1 MKPIARQ
8 TWIDYARGIAIV
20 LVLYRHVFEGIKNAG
35 ISIEDHIAIEHANIL
50 FFSFRMP
57 LFFIISGMFV
67 MASLAKRGLPAFL
80 ETKART
86 ILYPYFLWGVLQISI
101 QLLLKNYVNADRTA
115 FSYLNLLY
123 SPRLV
128 DQFWYLY
135 ALFNVTILY
144 ALVGYYF
151 KPKKRTQLLLGI
163 VMFGI
168 SVYVYQQQIN
178 LFFVGD
184 ILHYYIFFAV
194 GDLVG
199 SFVTDKNN
207 INKLSSYKWL
217 VLCMIPFA
225 VTQYYYLVNNIP
237 SAKTNYDFVEYYQP
251 IQFMIIALVGA
262 FFIIVLS
269 FTLQRI
275 SKFAW
280 LHILGSHS
288 LYIYVSHVMVL
299 AATRIFMTKVL
310 NINNVPVLLITGIVL
325 GLLLP
330 VVLYKIAVKL
340 NMGWL
345 FSLETQKKVQANKPV
360 QPSLNN

>member
-1 MKPIARQ
+1 MKPAVRQ

-35 ISIEDHIAIEHANIL
+35 ISIQEHIGIEHANIL

-67 MASLAKRGLPAFL
+67 MASLAKRGFPSFL
-80 ETKART
+80 ETKGKT

-101 QLLLKNYVNADRTA
+101 QLLLKNYVNADRTP

-135 ALFNVTILY
+135 ALFNVTVLY
-144 ALVGYYF
+144 ALVSYVF
-151 KPKKRTQLLLGI
+151 KPTKMIQLLLGSL
-163 VMFGI
+163 MFAV

-178 LFFVGD
+178 LFFIGD
-184 ILHYYIFFAV
+184 ILHYYIFLAV
-194 GDLVG
+194 GDAIG
-199 SFVTDKNN
+199 SFVTNKNN
-207 INKLSSYKWL
+207 NSRLSSYKLLLLLL
-217 VLCMIPFA
+217 VPFA
-225 VTQYYYLVNNIP
+225 ATQYYYLMNNIP
-237 SAKTNYDFVEYYQP
+237 SAETNYDFVEYYQP
-251 IQFMIIALVGA
+251 AQFIVIALVGA
-262 FFIIVLS
+262 FFIIALS

-275 SKFAW
+275 NKLQW
-280 LHILGSHS
+280 LHVLGSHS

-310 NINNVPVLLITGIVL
+310 NIYHVPTLLAAGIAMGLLVPVLL
-325 GLLLP
+325 
-330 VVLYKIAVKL
+330 YKIAIKL

-345 FSLETQKKVQANKPV
+345 FSLETRQKVQTIK
-360 QPSLNN
+360 

>member
-1 MKPIARQ
+1 MKPVVRQ

-35 ISIEDHIAIEHANIL
+35 ISIQEHIEIEHANIL

-67 MASLAKRGLPAFL
+67 MASLTKRGLPTFI
-80 ETKART
+80 ETKGRT

-101 QLLLKNYVNADRTA
+101 QLLLKDYVNADRTPL
-115 FSYLNLLY
+115 SYLNLLY

-135 ALFNVTILY
+135 ALFNVTVLY
-144 ALVGYYF
+144 ALVSYSF
-151 KPKKRTQLLLGI
+151 KPKKMIHLLLGI
-163 VMFGI
+163 VMFAI

-178 LFFVGD
+178 LYFVGD
-184 ILHYYIFFAV
+184 ILHYYIFLAV
-194 GDLVG
+194 GDVIG
-199 SFVTDKNN
+199 SFVINKNN
-207 INKLSSYKWL
+207 SSKLSSYKWL
-217 VLCMIPFA
+217 LLLLIPFVA
-225 VTQYYYLVNNIP
+225 TQYYYLVNNIP
-237 SAKTNYDFVEYYQP
+237 SAETNYDFVEYYQP
-251 IQFMIIALVGA
+251 VQFILIALVGA

-275 SKFAW
+275 NKLKW
-280 LHILGSHS
+280 LHVLGSHS

-310 NINNVPVLLITGIVL
+310 NINSVPLLLIAGIL
-325 GLLLP
+325 MGLLIP
-330 VVLYKIAVKL
+330 VVLYKIAIKL

-345 FSLETQKKVQANKPV
+345 FSLEKQKKLQTSK
-360 QPSLNN
+360 SLLHP